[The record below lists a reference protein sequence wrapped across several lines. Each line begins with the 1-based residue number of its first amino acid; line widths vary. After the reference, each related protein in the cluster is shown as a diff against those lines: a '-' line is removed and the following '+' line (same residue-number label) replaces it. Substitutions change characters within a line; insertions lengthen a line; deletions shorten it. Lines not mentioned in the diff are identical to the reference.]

1 MEINDIRIKS
11 RDPEGDDLVV
21 LLGFPGSGLV
31 GSIALSH
38 MIDELDFEHIGN
50 VTSKYFPPLAM
61 MVDGIVNAP
70 MRIYQK
76 DRFILIISDV
86 PIHPMICYEVG
97 DGILEWLSAFPVH
110 EVVIV
115 AGIVT
120 NGVEKRV
127 FGVATDKAGL
137 DMISDKTEI
146 LPMGSISGIAGAILT
161 TSKVNGV
168 QAIGLLGES
177 VNAPDPRAAASVM
190 AVLNKMYAL
199 NVSIDPL
206 IEQATE
212 IEASL
217 QEMAEQVELAE
228 QQPLKKENLP
238 MYG

>member
-127 FGVATDKAGL
+127 FGVATDKTGL

-190 AVLNKMYAL
+190 AVLNKMYGID
-199 NVSIDPL
+199 VSIDPL